1 MPSVYITSTIPK
13 QCTEML
19 QSKGFDVQVNQQ
31 NRDLTKK
38 ELRDV
43 FSKYDAAICLM
54 TDKIDRDVLS
64 AASKKLKVI
73 ANYAVGFDNI
83 DLSFAARKNIKICN
97 TPGVA
102 SESVAEHTFLL
113 IFACAKKVIEAAK
126 FVRLGKYQRWDPM
139 AFLSD
144 QIWGKTIGIVGVG
157 KIGTFVA
164 QIAYGGLRMKILYF
178 DSSRSEDF
186 ELLTEANYC
195 SINNLLK
202 ESDIVT
208 LHMPLTPKTHHL
220 ISKKEL
226 KIMKNTAILIN
237 TARGPIVNQEDLIW
251 ALKNNEI
258 AAAGL
263 DVFEQEFDV
272 PHELTILDNVVLTP
286 HIASATAETR
296 LSMAKITAE
305 NVIAVFEEKE
315 PFGLVKV

>member
-1 MPSVYITSTIPK
+1 MPSVYITSVIPK
-13 QCTEML
+13 ECTQML
-19 QSKGFDVQVNQQ
+19 QSEGFAIQVNQQ

-38 ELRDV
+38 ELMDV

-102 SESVAEHTFLL
+102 SEAVAEHTFLL
-113 IFACAKKVIEAAK
+113 IFACAKRLIEADK

-139 AFLSD
+139 SFLSN
-144 QIWGKTIGIVGVG
+144 QIWGKTIGIIGLG

-186 ELLTEANYC
+186 ELLTEATYC
-195 SINNLLK
+195 SVDKLLK

-208 LHMPLTPKTHHL
+208 LHVPLTPKTH
-220 ISKKEL
+220 
-226 KIMKNTAILIN
+226 
-237 TARGPIVNQEDLIW
+237 
-251 ALKNNEI
+251 
-258 AAAGL
+258 
-263 DVFEQEFDV
+263 
-272 PHELTILDNVVLTP
+272 
-286 HIASATAETR
+286 
-296 LSMAKITAE
+296 
-305 NVIAVFEEKE
+305 
-315 PFGLVKV
+315 